1 VSWLQARLRLGKI
14 SKRNTES
21 SIKETSEEVGLLG
34 DVVPDYTSQVEE
46 LCHFI

>member
-1 VSWLQARLRLGKI
+1 LASGKTQEK
-14 SKRNTES
+14 SLNETLNPPSR
-21 SIKETSEEVGLLG
+21 ETSEEVGLLG